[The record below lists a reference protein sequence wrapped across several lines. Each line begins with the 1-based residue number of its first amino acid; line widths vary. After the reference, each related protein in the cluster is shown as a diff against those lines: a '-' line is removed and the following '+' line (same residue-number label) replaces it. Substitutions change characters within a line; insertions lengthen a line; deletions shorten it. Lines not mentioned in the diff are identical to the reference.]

1 MKLAFF
7 ICLALAVVSVA
18 VAALFKGKQ
27 TRVMWVVAAVLACG
41 TAVSAF
47 FAFVDLHNHQ
57 VVVLSRTEATCTQ
70 SGEIV
75 FGCKECDEGGYV
87 GVIAKKAH
95 RLDEFD
101 ITKKPTCADGEQ
113 TAHCKDCDYFEVQ
126 SIPAVEK
133 HEMGEWVE
141 VKPVTCA
148 NEGVKECRCK
158 KCGHVRQLITP
169 AKPCTW

>member
-1 MKLAFF
+1 MKSVFF
-7 ICLALAVVSVA
+7 ILLALAVAAVA
-18 VAALFKGKQ
+18 TAALFKSKKM
-27 TRVMWVVAAVLACG
+27 RAMWVVAAVLACG

-47 FAFVDLHNHQ
+47 VDLHDHQ

-75 FGCKECDEGGYV
+75 FGCKGCDKDGYT

-95 RLDEFD
+95 TLGEFEV
-101 ITKKPTCADGEQ
+101 TKEPTCADGEQ
-113 TAHCKDCDYFEVQ
+113 TAHCKDCDYIEVQ
-126 SIPAVEK
+126 AVPAVEK

-158 KCGHVRQLITP
+158 KCDHVRQIITP